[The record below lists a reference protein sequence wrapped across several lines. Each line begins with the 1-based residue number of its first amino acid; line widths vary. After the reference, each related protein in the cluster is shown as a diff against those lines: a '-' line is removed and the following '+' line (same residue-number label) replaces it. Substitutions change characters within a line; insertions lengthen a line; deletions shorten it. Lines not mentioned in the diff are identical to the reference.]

1 MMDIATARRV
11 ALKYI
16 EAGLPVFP
24 VAADCRVPMI
34 DGGCNAATLNPDRV
48 PRLFDRRCNIAL
60 ACGPRAGVFVLDVDI
75 KGANGWDALAVL
87 ESEHAPLPP
96 SWRVETPSGG
106 AHLYYRQP
114 KGRTL
119 RNRVGFRPGLD
130 VRTAGGS
137 VALPP
142 SKRAGIAYRWIAGP
156 RDCAVAVAPA
166 WLLDV
171 IDPPEPVRPPAKPL
185 QIDGTDRAVRYVC
198 RVIDEECGDLA
209 RMGANSGRN
218 MRLFQVSAR
227 LGELVGG
234 GLLSADGA
242 QQALERAATENGLVK
257 EDGMRAV
264 RATIRSGLTKGQANP
279 QALQVSA

>member
-1 MMDIATARRV
+1 MDLATARRV

-16 EAGLPVFP
+16 NAGLPVFP

-34 DGGCNAATLNPDRV
+34 DGGVHSATLNPDRV

-60 ACGPRAGVFVLDVDI
+60 ACGPRAGVFVVDVDT
-75 KGANGWDALAVL
+75 KGANGWEALAAL
-87 ESEHAPLPP
+87 EAEHGPLPP
-96 SWRVETPSGG
+96 SWRVETPSAG
-106 AHLYYRQP
+106 AHLYFRQP
-114 KGRTL
+114 EARTL

-156 RDCAVAVAPA
+156 RDCPLADAPA

-171 IDPPEPVRPPAKPL
+171 IDPPDPVRAPTKPL
-185 QIDGTDRAVRYVC
+185 VIDGTERAVRYVC
-198 RVIDEECGDLA
+198 RIIDEECGGLA
-209 RMGANSGRN
+209 RMGVNSGRN
-218 MRLFQVSAR
+218 ARLYVVSAR